1 MTSLQKRAV
10 VTAGANL
17 LAAQGADL
25 RQHEGFFA
33 ARLRA
38 SRKRA

>member
-25 RQHEGFFA
+25 RQREGLVP
-33 ARLRA
+33 RV
-38 SRKRA
+38 KGPDE